1 MTNAEY
7 RAAPGISKSNLFKIA
22 KSPAFFRYE
31 MDNPKPPTPD
41 FIFGQAFHKAVLEP
55 DGFDSEF
62 VVLPKLDLRTNAG
75 KAALAEI
82 TEYAQGKSI
91 ITQDDFDTIYAMRN
105 SVMSNKYAKAL
116 LTGEIEQSY
125 FWTDDITGERCKCRP
140 DVRRMLGDQPCLT
153 DLKSCRSADTESF
166 MRDSINYGYD
176 VQAGQY
182 TEGLYKTT
190 GQTHKF
196 FFVCVEKTA
205 PYLVNILECDE
216 LFMRHGTERFRE
228 LLGIYAECNRTGN
241 WWGYE
246 GHSGLINTL
255 SLPVWLANQYL

>member
-1 MTNAEY
+1 M
-7 RAAPGISKSNLFKIA
+7 
-22 KSPAFFRYE
+22 
-31 MDNPKPPTPD
+31 
-41 FIFGQAFHKAVLEP
+41 
-55 DGFDSEF
+55 
-62 VVLPKLDLRTNAG
+62 RTNAG

-125 FWTDDITGERCKCRP
+125 FWTDDVTGEICKCRP

-153 DLKSCRSADTESF
+153 DLKSCRSAETEAF

-196 FFVCVEKTA
+196 FFVCVEK
-205 PYLVNILECDE
+205 
-216 LFMRHGTERFRE
+216 
-228 LLGIYAECNRTGN
+228 NRTV
-241 WWGYE
+241 
-246 GHSGLINTL
+246 SGQH
-255 SLPVWLANQYL
+255 PRM